1 MFENVFDLSPLID
14 VADWRVA
21 SYLVLAAVILLF
33 AKILNQIFAGYSLNN
48 QLTKQ
53 DNKAVAVSFAGFLF
67 ALYIVIHG
75 ILTTPANI
83 HLLRSGGSPWL
94 LDLASTTVW
103 STIACTLLLLAR
115 VINDKVIF
123 PKFSNKKELIT
134 DQNIG
139 MGATQAGSYIATA
152 LVIRAVLGD
161 GGSVSFL
168 PEVGTVILW
177 FVTTQLLLLVFCFA
191 YQKCT
196 SFDLHKEIE
205 RDNPAAG
212 VAVGGNLIAFGLLL
226 EFFVQR
232 YDSLAALVIWGI
244 AIAILLIIT
253 RMIVDK
259 LLLSGSRLDE
269 EIRKDQNWGAALIE
283 VSTAIGVSLLIQGAF
298 F

>member
-1 MFENVFDLSPLID
+1 M
-14 VADWRVA
+14 
-21 SYLVLAAVILLF
+21 
-33 AKILNQIFAGYSLNN
+33 
-48 QLTKQ
+48 
-53 DNKAVAVSFAGFLF
+53 
-67 ALYIVIHG
+67 
-75 ILTTPANI
+75 
-83 HLLRSGGSPWL
+83 
-94 LDLASTTVW
+94 
-103 STIACTLLLLAR
+103 
-115 VINDKVIF
+115 
-123 PKFSNKKELIT
+123 
-134 DQNIG
+134 
-139 MGATQAGSYIATA
+139 
-152 LVIRAVLGD
+152 
-161 GGSVSFL
+161 
-168 PEVGTVILW
+168 
-177 FVTTQLLLLVFCFA
+177 VFCFA

-196 SFDLHKEIE
+196 NFDLHKEIE